1 MTTTTD
7 ISIHS
12 HNFKSFLSA
21 DEAAAKD
28 KKVRDQDLWTTEYLA
43 DQLFLHLASVKE
55 TITNDKGDTLT
66 VRKYY
71 HQARNLMKWIPI
83 TKPSREFIIYT
94 SDLVPKLKQ
103 ELVNIASNQIN
114 FDTLNYVV
122 TQSIARIF
130 ENLDFEYYHLSVA
143 RCLRWR
149 FV

>member
-1 MTTTTD
+1 MEMTTTTD
-7 ISIHS
+7 MSIHS

-21 DEAAAKD
+21 AEAAASKD
-28 KKVRDQDLWTTEYLA
+28 KKIRDQDR
-43 DQLFLHLASVKE
+43 LHLASVKE

-71 HQARNLMKWIPI
+71 RQARDLMKWIPI

-122 TQSIARIF
+122 R
-130 ENLDFEYYHLSVA
+130 NL
-143 RCLRWR
+143 
-149 FV
+149 